1 MLSARGLF
9 GNYHLDRLVGRGG
22 MGEVWLARDRTGSAV
37 ALKVLSAA
45 YSADPGYRRRFEREA
60 RLGTHVRNPHIV
72 PIRAFGEVDG
82 HLFLEMPFIEGVDL
96 ATRLRSGALIPA
108 RAVEVIAQAA
118 EALDAAH
125 AAGLVHRDVKP
136 GNILEDANGFVY
148 LIDFGIARAADGTAL
163 TATGLVVGTL
173 GYMAPERFTGAA
185 EARSDVYSLACVLY
199 ETLTGRVPY
208 GDGDPAQQ
216 MHAHLMSE
224 PPHASRAAR
233 GVPPALDAVI
243 ARGMAKEPGDRYAS
257 AGEFAA
263 AARAALGGSA
273 HSAAPVAAPAT
284 SSPHPPT
291 RVMTAPGSP
300 PTLVEPR
307 PVPHTPESRPV
318 PQTPE
323 TQLEPHTPEPQTPE
337 TWPVPQ
343 TPETWPASQTPQT
356 RPASQTPQTR
366 LQPHTPEPRT
376 HPVVHPAPRRKL
388 LVRRW
393 IPVAAGLALVAA
405 AALWLS
411 GVLESDSVPGT
422 TTQASSAIA
431 ATGSPP
437 PATGGQS
444 PAGAVRDG
452 NLAFTVT
459 EVVSNVNATGAP
471 GGSYTIVTLT
481 VTNVSRGGQAFRIA
495 DQRLITAAG
504 RTVVPDAPATTA
516 LNPSR
521 TGVDQI
527 DPGSTHTIRLAF
539 DLPGK
544 DKNGKKNDKK
554 VDVPSQLVLHGA
566 PSSPG
571 VTVPLG

>member
-1 MLSARGLF
+1 MSVLSARGSF
-9 GNYHLDRLVGRGG
+9 GNYHLESLVGRGG

-60 RLGTHVRNPHIV
+60 WLGTQVHNPHIV
-72 PIRAFGEVDG
+72 PIHAFGEVDG
-82 HLFLEMPFIEGVDL
+82 HLFLEMAYIEGVDL
-96 ATRLRSGALIPA
+96 ATRLRSGALVPG
-108 RAVEVIAQAA
+108 RAVEVIVQAA

-148 LIDFGIARAADGTAL
+148 LIDFGIARAAAGTAL

-173 GYMAPERFTGAA
+173 GYMAPERFTGTA

-199 ETLTGRVPY
+199 ETLTGNLPY

-224 PPHASRAAR
+224 PPRASQAAR

-243 ARGMAKEPGDRYAS
+243 ARGMAKEPGDRYTS

-263 AARAALGGSA
+263 AARAALGWPASA
-273 HSAAPVAAPAT
+273 HSTSPVAAPAT
-284 SSPHPPT
+284 SGPHPRT
-291 RVMTAPGSP
+291 RVMTAIDSP
-300 PTLVEPR
+300 QHLAETR
-307 PVPHTPESRPV
+307 PM

-323 TQLEPHTPEPQTPE
+323 TRPQPRPPEPRLEPRTPE
-337 TWPVPQ
+337 TRPVPQ
-343 TPETWPASQTPQT
+343 RPETRPQ
-356 RPASQTPQTR
+356 PQ
-366 LQPHTPEPRT
+366 PPEPRI
-376 HPVVHPAPRRKL
+376 HPVVHPGLRRKRL
-388 LVRRW
+388 MRRW

-405 AALWLS
+405 AALWLLS

-422 TTQASSAIA
+422 TTQASSAA
-431 ATGSPP
+431 ASTGAPP
-437 PATGGQS
+437 PSTGGQP

-459 EVVSNVNATGAP
+459 EVVSNVSATGAP

-481 VTNVSRGGQAFRIA
+481 VTNVSRGEQVFRIA

-504 RTVVPDAPATTA
+504 RALVPDAAATTA
-516 LNPSR
+516 FSPSR
-521 TGVDQI
+521 AGVDQLA
-527 DPGSTHTIRLAF
+527 PNSTHTIRLAF

-544 DKNGKKNDKK
+544 DKNKKNDKK

>member
-1 MLSARGLF
+1 MSVLSARGLF

-96 ATRLRSGALIPA
+96 ATRLRSGALIPV

-199 ETLTGRVPY
+199 ETLTGSVPY

-243 ARGMAKEPGDRYAS
+243 ARGMAKEPGDRHAS

-291 RVMTAPGSP
+291 RVMTAVGSP

-307 PVPHTPESRPV
+307 PVPQTPEPRLG

-323 TQLEPHTPEPQTPE
+323 TRLDSHTPDPQTPE
-337 TWPVPQ
+337 TTLMPQ
-343 TPETWPASQTPQT
+343 TPE
-356 RPASQTPQTR
+356 TR
-366 LQPHTPEPRT
+366 LQPHTSEPQT
-376 HPVVHPAPRRKL
+376 HPIVRAPRRKL

-411 GVLESDSVPGT
+411 GVLGSDSVPGT

-437 PATGGQS
+437 PSTGGQP

-516 LNPSR
+516 LDPSR

-554 VDVPSQLVLHGA
+554 IDVPSQLVLHGA
-566 PSSPG
+566 SSSPG